1 MNVIDAAHA
10 TVHNSK
16 HGGSPALAARMGMSS
31 NVLNS
36 KVNPNCETHHL
47 RLDEALTI
55 MEFTG
60 DHCIIQAMAQ
70 QLGGAFTVINAS
82 TSVEDLVMSMLKIG
96 GQGGGLLG
104 IFQAAIEDGHIDR
117 NEYKAIKALLQKQ
130 VEDLQAMSHA
140 LDKHC
145 GISEGFDNPK
155 ASGGWR
161 A

>member
-16 HGGSPALAARMGMSS
+16 RGGSPALAARMGMSS

-70 QLGGAFTVINAS
+70 QLGGTFTVINAS
-82 TSVEDLVMSMLKIG
+82 TDTEDLVMSMLKIG

-104 IFQAAIEDGHIDR
+104 VFQQAIADGVIDAKER
-117 NEYKAIKALLQKQ
+117 LTIKDLIQKHMS
-130 VEDLQAMSHA
+130 DLQAMSYA
-140 LDKHC
+140 LDNQYGTSMTPC
-145 GISEGFDNPK
+145 SQESRG
-155 ASGGWR
+155 
-161 A
+161 